1 MFAKALKGIE
11 TVLTRILLTTY
22 VVCGLSNLALKH
34 VLDIPEIGCG
44 DGANVVQ
51 LPERCMDETVIGMDY
66 SEVSVEKRKSVN
78 AKVMT

>member
-1 MFAKALKGIE
+1 MYSKALKGIE

-22 VVCGLSNLALKH
+22 AVCGLSNHALKH

-44 DGANVVQ
+44 DSANAAQ

-66 SEVSVEKRKSVN
+66 SEVSVEKSKSVN
-78 AKVMT
+78 AKALQ